1 MDRII
6 VKLAVDKILKIYSY
20 MLLLKKKENICKFLH
35 KHTHSIIT
43 NRITMLLNETTMLFS
58 THFVITTVQSSKIRS
73 SKGASESLQI
83 LIQVKND

>member
-73 SKGASESLQI
+73 S
-83 LIQVKND
+83 